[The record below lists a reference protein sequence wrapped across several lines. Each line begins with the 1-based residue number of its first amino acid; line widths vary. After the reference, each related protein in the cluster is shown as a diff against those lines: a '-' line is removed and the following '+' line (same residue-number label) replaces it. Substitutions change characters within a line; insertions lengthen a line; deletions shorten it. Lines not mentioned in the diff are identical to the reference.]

1 MTAVDEV
8 LAANEAFYQAFE
20 ARDMDAMSD
29 LWEHGERAVC
39 THPGWSS
46 LHGWAAVSASWYALF
61 NNGQHLQF
69 ILTAERAEVV
79 GDLAWVSCDENILSA
94 AGTAGGTVAAL
105 NIFARGEDRWRM
117 VAHHGSPVATP

>member
-69 ILTAERAEVV
+69 IVTSERADVV
-79 GDLAWVSCDENILSA
+79 DDVGWVSCDENIL
-94 AGTAGGTVAAL
+94 AGEGDVGGTVAAFNL
-105 NIFARGEDRWRM
+105 FTRTDGGWKM
-117 VAHHGSPVATP
+117 VAHHGSPVARA